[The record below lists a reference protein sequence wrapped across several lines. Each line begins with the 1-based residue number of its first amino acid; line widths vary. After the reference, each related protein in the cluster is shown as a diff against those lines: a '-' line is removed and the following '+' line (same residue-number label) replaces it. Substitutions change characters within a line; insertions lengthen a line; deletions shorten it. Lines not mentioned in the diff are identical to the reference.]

1 VIRRPHLV
9 ALDVDGMLP
18 GWTEVEEPAA
28 EPSGSKIVKALR
40 AVLNAGPAVL
50 CSGRSPLGMTRVCDE
65 LGLASADVLAIGNGR
80 NAIERLHWAGRGV
93 AVAQT
98 PQDVR
103 AAADAVTGAAEDD
116 GVALELERWFG

>member
-1 VIRRPHLV
+1 M
-9 ALDVDGMLP
+9 ALDVDGTLP

-28 EPSGSKIVKALR
+28 EPSGSKIAKALR
-40 AVLNAGPAVL
+40 ALLNAGPAVL

-80 NAIERLHWAGRGV
+80 NAIERLRWAVRGV
-93 AVAQT
+93 AVAQI

-103 AAADAVTGAAEDD
+103 AAADAVTGATEDD